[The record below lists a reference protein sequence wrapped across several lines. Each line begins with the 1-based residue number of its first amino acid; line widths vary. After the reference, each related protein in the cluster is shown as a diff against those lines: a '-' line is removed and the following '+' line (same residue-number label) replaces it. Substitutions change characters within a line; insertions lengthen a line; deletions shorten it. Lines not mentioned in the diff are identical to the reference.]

1 MEEEIIYLDYAV
13 TCETVGCA
21 NGLITIPV
29 QAPQEN
35 PYFICGVCSQQITNH
50 IIIDNKTE
58 VI

>member
-1 MEEEIIYLDYAV
+1 MENEIIYIDYAV

-35 PYFICGVCSQQITNH
+35 PHFICGVCSQQITNYTT
-50 IIIDNKTE
+50 IDNTTE
-58 VI
+58 AV